1 MTFREILHHSP
12 GLELHMSWPLSRLP
26 PLLLS
31 LAAILLALSL
41 SSPAPLVSVTTSRM
55 AMFSLLDLLFL
66 QWRLVFLWKLY
77 NSTLLFHS
85 GWLLLREILFANPI
99 MQYFWNL
106 FPFPYLYFFMTLSS
120 NMCVYV
126 FVHETPLFS

>member
-1 MTFREILHHSP
+1 
-12 GLELHMSWPLSRLP
+12 MSWPLPRLP

-66 QWRLVFLWKLY
+66 Q
-77 NSTLLFHS
+77 
-85 GWLLLREILFANPI
+85 
-99 MQYFWNL
+99 
-106 FPFPYLYFFMTLSS
+106 
-120 NMCVYV
+120 
-126 FVHETPLFS
+126 